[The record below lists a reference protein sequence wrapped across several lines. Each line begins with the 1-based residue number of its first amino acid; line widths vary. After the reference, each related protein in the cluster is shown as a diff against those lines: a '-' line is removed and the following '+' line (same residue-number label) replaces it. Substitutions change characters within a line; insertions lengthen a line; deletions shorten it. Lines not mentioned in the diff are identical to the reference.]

1 MRYTGPKNRLARR
14 EGQDLGLKTPGTK
27 SYSNLLRRINIPP
40 GQHQEGMFKR
50 RSEDYLSQLREK
62 QKLKRMYGLTE
73 KQLKNYFKKAS
84 AKKENTASF
93 LYQLLERRLDNVV
106 YLLGFAPTRSSAR
119 QLVSHGHI
127 KVNDK
132 TVNIPSYLIEVNDI
146 ISFKKEKSTK
156 IPYVEAMLEK
166 KDLIIPHWLKREGI
180 KGQVLQLPKLE
191 DRQGVINY
199 QLVIEFYSR

>member
-27 SYSNLLRRINIPP
+27 SFSNLLRRINIPP
-40 GQHQEGMFKR
+40 GQHQIGMFKK
-50 RSEDYLSQLREK
+50 RSGDYLSQLREK

-84 AKKENTASF
+84 ARKENTTTY

-119 QLVSHGHI
+119 QLVNHGHI

-132 TVNIPSYLIEVNDI
+132 KINIPSYQVDTNDKI
-146 ISFKKEKSTK
+146 CFKKEKTSK
-156 IPYVEAMLEK
+156 IPYIAQNLEK
-166 KDLIIPHWLKREGI
+166 KDFLVPPWLKREGMI
-180 KGQVLQLPKLE
+180 GKIISLPKIDE
-191 DRQGVINY
+191 TKSTINY